1 MPGERTVWHHCS
13 RRAFFV
19 PYAPLDADLAWTARS
34 RQRERAQAH
43 SQIYPL
49 QKLHFWVYA
58 NPEKTEISFTIS
70 SSQIEFFMRSLT
82 LTCLFASLAAACLGT
97 SCSKTPPLITAET
110 IAFEVPQK
118 NARTWSCND
127 FYELNAKEGFACTFQ
142 ECPTGQEKDPD
153 HSICCWPGQT
163 YDEAKGECAGELK
176 CPEGTEPD
184 YHSTYCISIDGLAW
198 YGPGCEA
205 GKMSD
210 CSLLGKYLEATN
222 SHNPEPDYKLAR
234 HYFERACRGGLI
246 DGCERLANNL
256 LRFDKSAETEKLTA
270 ALFELSCD
278 GADRTACLR
287 VGNQYL
293 LEREIEAALDALDR
307 GCQELKGGESR
318 RSIISCQRRD
328 LYKLLGAQDPE
339 QITTYIEALE
349 ERCQRTSYNQE
360 QACFYY
366 RAASGSYEVATPH
379 QLDKWHHDT
388 LTASCESAQPGYV
401 HACTGLLRKALK
413 ERKDT
418 STYEER
424 MEKACE
430 DGYWYACSKLGST
443 LYYNSPTGEDAS
455 SRRDRYARAVPP
467 LERACSKGN
476 NASACTLLRKM
487 ADAGK
492 GLPSTRKEKLARR
505 ERACQMGSQSAC
517 YDHAVLLYRVD
528 DTAENHRAALEA
540 FERACEL
547 PDYRACAFIGIM
559 MSRGHGVEM
568 KEKTRKRLAARYFE
582 RECLEHDEK
591 IACDWLGYIHQYGE
605 GVEPDKDK
613 AKDYYT
619 RACRQGNPSG
629 CRNLLGVVD
638 VDDIDDGAL
647 FSALLESSNEDD
659 APPRVFLFTMEEF
672 ASSSVPQ
679 LETLEN
685 GIETCRAS
693 KAECARLEKR
703 FSKLVESAKKTFT
716 QACEGGEGKA
726 CWYVSKMLDNRLG
739 GLEYDEAE
747 QQRILD
753 LGCRHDDAASCF
765 RAGKNH
771 YFSYW
776 TAESRREDGVELLA
790 RSCTSGKDLKR
801 CLIAS
806 HAVIETSG
814 DVDRARDLIE
824 TVCTPDIISEL
835 SCERLVQ
842 HWLRYPVEHSP
853 LEARAYLESRCEQ
866 GDAPSCAL
874 VARQLFAKEPAR
886 ALALVPETCTPETS
900 PALCIERAWQLL
912 QAPETVAR
920 GVEQLERWCEEE
932 EYPRACH
939 DLGMHHRKGTTLG
952 KHVLSREAL
961 EAGCDH
967 GSRDACFEVGQLY
980 ESGNEFLKADKERA
994 REFYLDACRYNH
1006 REGCMRHDMLGKEK

>member
-1 MPGERTVWHHCS
+1 MPSS
-13 RRAFFV
+13 RLAFFV
-19 PYAPLDADLAWTARS
+19 PYAPLDADLAWT
-34 RQRERAQAH
+34 
-43 SQIYPL
+43 
-49 QKLHFWVYA
+49 
-58 NPEKTEISFTIS
+58 
-70 SSQIEFFMRSLT
+70 
-82 LTCLFASLAAACLGT
+82 ACLGT

-110 IAFEVPQK
+110 ITFEAPQK
-118 NARTWSCND
+118 NARTWSCGD
-127 FYELNAKEGFACTFQ
+127 FYELNVKEGFACTFQ

-184 YHSTYCISIDGLAW
+184 YHSTYCTPIDGLAW

-318 RSIISCQRRD
+318 QSIISCQRRD

-360 QACFYY
+360 
-366 RAASGSYEVATPH
+366 
-379 QLDKWHHDT
+379 
-388 LTASCESAQPGYV
+388 QPGYV

-528 DTAENHRAALEA
+528 GTAENHRATLEA

-547 PDYRACAFIGIM
+547 PDYRACTFIGIM

-866 GDAPSCAL
+866 GDEPSCAL
-874 VARQLFAKEPAR
+874 VARQLFAKDPAR

-912 QAPETVAR
+912 QTPETVAR

-961 EAGCDH
+961 ETGCDH

-994 REFYLDACRYNH
+994 REFYLDACRYYH